1 MYSVIYHNGLS
12 IKQHDTK
19 RQEKYFSNV
28 VTDLHLCIL
37 YAFIY
42 IVLAEYD

>member
-1 MYSVIYHNGLS
+1 MYSVIYHNGLN
-12 IKQHDTK
+12 IKHNTK
-19 RQEKYFSNV
+19 RQVKDISNF

-37 YAFIY
+37 YAFIS